1 MPTSHSDSVALELN
15 NLDPAPTKQ
24 GENCMK
30 TDSTTFNSPREI
42 LLRILYLVPIPLN
55 LSVFFMPL
63 LAVIYQRWDFLAL
76 AGVLYAATV
85 YFRYLGEKYWEFE
98 RLDDLMNGI
107 NRTDASS
114 LEGRKRAITDK
125 DLDRL
130 LLALENWDGNAAS
143 RPEALLEANSGHR
156 HKAQDQRYWDN

>member
-1 MPTSHSDSVALELN
+1 MN
-15 NLDPAPTKQ
+15 
-24 GENCMK
+24 
-30 TDSTTFNSPREI
+30 TDSTTFNSPREM

-76 AGVLYAATV
+76 GGVLFAATV

-98 RLDDLMNGI
+98 RLDNLMDGI
-107 NRTDASS
+107 NRDEAYSFDV
-114 LEGRKRAITDK
+114 RKRPISDK

-156 HKAQDQRYWDN
+156 HKAQGQRYWDN